1 MEVGKAALVAV
12 KSVAVDVGKKLIEKA
27 MQPKSTKKVES
38 IVSKYIDNTTKGS
51 AVAVQDLVIR
61 LYGSGLKN
69 TIYEW
74 NKKVII
80 NNKMTSEILNF
91 AEKPI
96 VDESIQEYE
105 YHEYEPQARTN
116 LNSAQTPTP
125 LLWLT
130 TG

>member
-69 TIYEW
+69 TIYE
-74 NKKVII
+74 
-80 NNKMTSEILNF
+80 
-91 AEKPI
+91 
-96 VDESIQEYE
+96 
-105 YHEYEPQARTN
+105 
-116 LNSAQTPTP
+116 
-125 LLWLT
+125 
-130 TG
+130 